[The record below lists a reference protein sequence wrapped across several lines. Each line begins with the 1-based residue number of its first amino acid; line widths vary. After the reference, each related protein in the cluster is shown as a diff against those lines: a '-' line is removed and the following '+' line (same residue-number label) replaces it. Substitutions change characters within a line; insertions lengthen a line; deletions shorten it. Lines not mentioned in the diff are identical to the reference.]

1 MKNPNQPAKDEA
13 AELQTA
19 KGPDLTP
26 AARDVL
32 NERARQQTVEGYSLA
47 DDDSHDEA
55 ELACAATWYALP
67 EHLRKWFEA
76 SDIDLWPFEVSSFKP
91 KNRRRDLVRSGAL
104 ILAEIE
110 RLDRADTAAATT
122 AQD

>member
-1 MKNPNQPAKDEA
+1 MQNPNQPAN
-13 AELQTA
+13 
-19 KGPDLTP
+19 

-32 NERARQQTVEGYSLA
+32 NERARQLIGEGYSYEH
-47 DDDSHDEA
+47 DDSHDEA

-91 KNRRRDLVRSGAL
+91 SDRRRDLVKAGAL

-110 RLDRADTAAATT
+110 RLDRTADTATATI
-122 AQD
+122 AQV